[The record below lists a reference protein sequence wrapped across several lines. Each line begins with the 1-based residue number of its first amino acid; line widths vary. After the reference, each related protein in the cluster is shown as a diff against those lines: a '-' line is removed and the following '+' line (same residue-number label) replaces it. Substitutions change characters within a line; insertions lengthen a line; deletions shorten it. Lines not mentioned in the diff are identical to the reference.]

1 MQVGK
6 SLKLTTNRNLLVCVV
21 ALVFG
26 IAMYSWSA
34 IQSQSIA
41 NEKANITESKLDF
54 IIKKVNEDD
63 VVGGGNTTTYII
75 VPSDELPSGKISS
88 FNNTF
93 FSK

>member
-1 MQVGK
+1 
-6 SLKLTTNRNLLVCVV
+6 
-21 ALVFG
+21 
-26 IAMYSWSA
+26 MYSWSA